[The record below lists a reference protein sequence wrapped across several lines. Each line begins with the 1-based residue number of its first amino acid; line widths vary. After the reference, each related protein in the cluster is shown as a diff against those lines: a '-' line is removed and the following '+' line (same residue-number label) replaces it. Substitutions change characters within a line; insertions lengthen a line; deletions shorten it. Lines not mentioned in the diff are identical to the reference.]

1 MHLSPQMPKLGTYAE
16 VAAGIVEDSKLA
28 DWHRK
33 LHTHRKIKEGFS
45 GFPSPP
51 PRHRPHDM
59 VPQALRGGPKWSM
72 RVLHAEEGEPIWG
85 L

>member
-1 MHLSPQMPKLGTYAE
+1 MQRLQQGSWRTASLQTGIASCIRTGRLKKDSQASP
-16 VAAGIVEDSKLA
+16 
-28 DWHRK
+28 HR
-33 LHTHRKIKEGFS
+33 
-45 GFPSPP
+45 

-85 L
+85 LRVLHAEEGGAK

>member
-33 LHTHRKIKEGFS
+33 LHTHRKIKEEGFRL
-45 GFPSPP
+45 PLTAPDTDP
-51 PRHRPHDM
+51 M
-59 VPQALRGGPKWSM
+59 TWS
-72 RVLHAEEGEPIWG
+72 RKP
-85 L
+85 

>member
-1 MHLSPQMPKLGTYAE
+1 M
-16 VAAGIVEDSKLA
+16 EDSNLA

-33 LHTHRKIKEGFS
+33 LRTHEKRRRIQA
-45 GFPSPP
+45 SPHR

-85 L
+85 LRVLHAEEGGAK